1 MKKIQI
7 IGLLIIVFGFTSLS
21 YSQTPFSF
29 GLTGGANFPMS
40 DFNDAYKMGFSVEG
54 VGFYAFPSGSMELSL
69 TIGYNGFSYKNE
81 YFTDPLL
88 NAFDVTEVK
97 GFDVSWTAT
106 DIPVMAGIKYNI
118 PTPVISPY
126 FWGEIGAHFLT
137 FSDRIKKDAIIGAS
151 SSNNILNITDLQNNV
166 ESGSETAFGY
176 ALGAGITIPIL
187 PKIGL
192 DINVKYNGNGGIF
205 SNQYT
210 VRRNATS
217 SYTSTEVKNMSF
229 LTTRLGILISL

>member
-1 MKKIQI
+1 MKTIKLL
-7 IGLLIIVFGFTSLS
+7 GLMIVILCISSVS

-69 TIGYNGFSYKNE
+69 TIGYNGFTYKNE
-81 YFTDPLL
+81 YFTDPLM
-88 NAFDVTEVK
+88 NSFDITEVK
-97 GFDVSWTAT
+97 GFDVSWTAA
-106 DIPVMAGIKYNI
+106 DIPVMAGIKYNL
-118 PTPVISPY
+118 PTPVVSPY
-126 FWGEIGAHFLT
+126 FWGEIGAHFLS
-137 FSDRIKKDAIIGAS
+137 FSDRIKKDAVIGTS
-151 SSNNILNITDLQNNV
+151 SSNKILNITDLQNHV

-176 ALGAGITIPIL
+176 AIGAGITIPIL

-192 DINVKYNGNGGIF
+192 DINVKYIGNGGIF

-210 VRRNATS
+210 VVQNATS
-217 SYTSTEVKNMSF
+217 SYSSPEVKNMSF

>member
-1 MKKIQI
+1 MKKRLLFIA
-7 IGLLIIVFGFTSLS
+7 GLLAILLS
-21 YSQTPFSF
+21 VNSYAQTPFSF

-69 TIGYNGFSYKNE
+69 TIGYNGFTYKNE

-88 NAFDVTEVK
+88 PAFDVTEVK

-118 PTPVISPY
+118 PTPVVSPY

-151 SSNNILNITDLQNNV
+151 SSNKILNITDLQNNV
-166 ESGSETAFGY
+166 ESGSETVFGY
-176 ALGAGITIPIL
+176 ALGVGITIPIL
-187 PKIGL
+187 PKIGI
-192 DINVKYNGNGGIF
+192 DINVKYNGNSGIF

-210 VRRNATS
+210 VRQNATS
-217 SYTSTEVKNMSF
+217 SYTSTEMKNMSF
-229 LTTRLGILISL
+229 LTTRAGILISL